1 MAGEMGL
8 RAPGWEYGCG
18 IVRIC
23 PITGGLPTRMLE
35 RRFQELCVTKHENPG
50 SYCALVCKGEM
61 VPAELEF
68 ITLEMEEPM
77 TPRKKAHCDICRKPD
92 AQTAIIDGKNCCST
106 CEPLRRNAR
115 MRPEIMISQLQEF
128 HPELLKQAQP
138 AGKASLDALDI
149 LENNTALME
158 DNDRLQ
164 ALIKEIAAENRS
176 VKTELQAI
184 LDDNDR
190 LQALIKEIA
199 AENRSVKAE
208 LAAIQGPGG
217 VAEKFVKEMATKVAD
232 LEECN
237 FNLAEE
243 NRHLRVEK
251 EDLNTR
257 IDELEYPRIAAT
269 NTMPVLPSGRT
280 LHLVPENDPVNHPPH
295 YTSHPSG
302 VECIEITEHMPFT
315 TGRAIECIWKA
326 DEKGDDIKDLQKAIW
341 YLNREINKRQLFT
354 EAA

>member
-8 RAPGWEYGCG
+8 RDPGWEYGCG

-35 RRFQELCVTKHENPG
+35 RRFQELCVTKQESPG
-50 SYCALVCKGEM
+50 SYCALVCKGERLP
-61 VPAELEF
+61 VNLEF

-77 TPRKKAHCDICRKPD
+77 TPRKKAICDICLKPD
-92 AQTAIIDGKNCCST
+92 AKTVTIDGKNCCAT
-106 CEPLRRNAR
+106 CDPLRRNAR
-115 MRPEIMISQLQEF
+115 LRPEIMISQLKEF
-128 HPELLKQAQP
+128 HPELLEQGQP
-138 AGKASLDALDI
+138 AEKISQDVADL
-149 LENNTALME
+149 LEKL
-158 DNDRLQ
+158 
-164 ALIKEIAAENRS
+164 KEMS
-176 VKTELQAI
+176 
-184 LDDNDR
+184 DDNDR
-190 LQALIKEIA
+190 LQGLIREIS

-217 VAEKFVKEMATKVAD
+217 VAEKFVKEMAAKVAD

-251 EDLNTR
+251 QDLNTR

-269 NTMPVLPSGRT
+269 NTLPVLPTGRT
-280 LHLVPENDPVNHPPH
+280 MHLVPENDPVNHPPH

-302 VECIEITEHMPFT
+302 VECIEITEHMSFP